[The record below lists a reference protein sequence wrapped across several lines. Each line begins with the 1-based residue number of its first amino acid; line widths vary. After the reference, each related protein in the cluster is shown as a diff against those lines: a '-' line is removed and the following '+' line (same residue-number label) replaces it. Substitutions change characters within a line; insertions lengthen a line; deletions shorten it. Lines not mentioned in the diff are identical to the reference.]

1 MKILSQTPW
10 LTVKHVNQGL
20 EKINYLK
27 TAIRGKCDFTE
38 ARQFNLMFK
47 TNVGPI
53 DDGTSF
59 AYLRPET
66 AQQIFTNLKTLLI
79 HLRKHY
85 LLALHK

>member
-1 MKILSQTPW
+1 M
-10 LTVKHVNQGL
+10 VDC
-20 EKINYLK
+20 K
-27 TAIRGKCDFTE
+27 TCKSRFREDQLPENCNKGKCDFTE

-66 AQQIFTNLKTLLI
+66 HNKYLQILKMLLI
-79 HLRKHY
+79 RLQKHY
-85 LLALHK
+85 HLALHR